1 MNTRISSLPLK
12 QNALSDESTTVSIF
26 RSGVKL
32 MDTVLSMV
40 LAGFVAIF
48 FMWVNGKQQEFDEL
62 EDKSR

>member
-12 QNALSDESTTVSIF
+12 QNASEISKKVSIF

-32 MDTVLSMV
+32 MDTMVSMV

-48 FMWVNGKQQEFDEL
+48 FMWVNGRQHEFDEL
-62 EDKSR
+62 EDKRK

>member
-12 QNALSDESTTVSIF
+12 QNASEVSQNVSIF

-32 MDTVLSMV
+32 MDTMVSMV

-48 FMWVNGKQQEFDEL
+48 FMWVNGRQHEFDEL
-62 EDKSR
+62 EDKRK

>member
-12 QNALSDESTTVSIF
+12 QNASEAPKGSSLF

-32 MDTVLSMV
+32 MDTMVSMV

-48 FMWVNGKQQEFDEL
+48 FMWVNGKQHEFDEL
-62 EDKSR
+62 EDKSK

>member
-12 QNALSDESTTVSIF
+12 QNASEVSKNVSIF

-48 FMWVNGKQQEFDEL
+48 FMWVNGKQHEFDEL

>member
-12 QNALSDESTTVSIF
+12 QNASEVSKNVSIF
-26 RSGVKL
+26 QSGVKL

-48 FMWVNGKQQEFDEL
+48 FMWVNGKQHEFDEL
-62 EDKSR
+62 EDRSK

>member
-12 QNALSDESTTVSIF
+12 QNASEVSKNVSIF

-48 FMWVNGKQQEFDEL
+48 FMWVNGKQHEFDEL
-62 EDKSR
+62 EDRSK

>member
-12 QNALSDESTTVSIF
+12 QNASEASKSVSLF

-32 MDTVLSMV
+32 MDTLVSMV

-48 FMWVNGKQQEFDEL
+48 FMWVNGRQNEFDEL
-62 EDKSR
+62 EDKRK

>member
-12 QNALSDESTTVSIF
+12 QNTSETSSTVSLF

-32 MDTVLSMV
+32 MDTLVSMV

-48 FMWVNGKQQEFDEL
+48 FMWVNGRQHEFDEL
-62 EDKSR
+62 EDKRK

>member
-12 QNALSDESTTVSIF
+12 QNASDVSKKVSLF
-26 RSGVKL
+26 QSGVKL
-32 MDTVLSMV
+32 MDTMVSMV

-48 FMWVNGKQQEFDEL
+48 FMWINGKQHEFEEL

>member
-12 QNALSDESTTVSIF
+12 QNASEVSKKVSLF

-32 MDTVLSMV
+32 MDTMLSMV

-48 FMWVNGKQQEFDEL
+48 FMWVNGKQHEFDEL
-62 EDKSR
+62 EDKSK

>member
-12 QNALSDESTTVSIF
+12 QNASEVSKNVSIF
-26 RSGVKL
+26 QSGVKL

-48 FMWVNGKQQEFDEL
+48 FMWVNGRQHEFDEL
-62 EDKSR
+62 EDKRK